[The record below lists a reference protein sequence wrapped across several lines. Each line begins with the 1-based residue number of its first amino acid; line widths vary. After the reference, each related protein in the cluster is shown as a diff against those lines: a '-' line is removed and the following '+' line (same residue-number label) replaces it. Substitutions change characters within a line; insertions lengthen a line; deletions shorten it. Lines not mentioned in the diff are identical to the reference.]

1 MNNEFAV
8 VTGARTGRRVF
19 VNFNDR
25 GDEKQEIKLQRPN
38 IHNLL
43 EAYVHHSIYNQ

>member
-1 MNNEFAV
+1 MFAV
-8 VTGARTGRRVF
+8 VTGARTSRRVF

-38 IHNLL
+38 IHTLL
-43 EAYVHHSIYNQ
+43 ETVHYIIMSIIV

>member
-1 MNNEFAV
+1 MFAV
-8 VTGARTGRRVF
+8 VTGARTDRRVF

-38 IHNLL
+38 IRTLL
-43 EAYVHHSIYNQ
+43 ETVHYIIIMSIIV